1 MQKHCDRLS
10 KLLGKQIR
18 FVPDICEDVAVEAI
32 KSLSDG
38 EMIFLDNVRMNEEEY
53 GTKYD
58 SNKQTEDTS
67 LVSRLSSVSDLLVTD
82 AFAAAHRRSPTL
94 TGFTNSIPCVAG
106 TLMEKEIRNLRTAL
120 RNPPNPYLAILGG
133 AKCDDS
139 VRVALNLISK
149 GQVDK
154 IAFVGVTGNLM
165 LWVAGN
171 DIGDRNKEFIRTTLG
186 HDFETAWETGKKIL
200 SENPEKIFLPIDVAV
215 ESEGSRRPLSVS
227 DLPTED
233 PIYDIGL
240 QTLASLKPLVE
251 NAGCILWNG
260 PASYFELPAFAFGTI
275 EILNMC
281 TETDAMTIIGGG
293 HTSALVNSRG
303 VSSLVSH
310 NSTGGGSTM
319 SFLSG
324 EPMPVIASLK
334 ESFLKFG

>member
-1 MQKHCDRLS
+1 
-10 KLLGKQIR
+10 
-18 FVPDICEDVAVEAI
+18 
-32 KSLSDG
+32 
-38 EMIFLDNVRMNEEEY
+38 
-53 GTKYD
+53 
-58 SNKQTEDTS
+58 
-67 LVSRLSSVSDLLVTD
+67 
-82 AFAAAHRRSPTL
+82 
-94 TGFTNSIPCVAG
+94 
-106 TLMEKEIRNLRTAL
+106 MEKEIRNLRTAL
-120 RNPPNPYLAILGG
+120 RNPPEPYLAILGG

-139 VRVALNLISK
+139 VRVASNLISK
-149 GQVDK
+149 GEVDK

-165 LWVAGN
+165 LWVSGN
-171 DIGDRNKEFIRTTLG
+171 DIGDRNKEFVRTTLG
-186 HDFETAWETGKKIL
+186 QDFETAWKTGKQIL
-200 SENPEKIFLPIDVAV
+200 SENPEKVLLPIDVAV
-215 ESEGSRRPLSVS
+215 ESEGSRRPLLVS

-260 PASYFELPAFAFGTI
+260 PASYFELPDFAFGTI

-334 ESFLKFG
+334 ESFQKFG